1 MQPDP
6 RHRAEESASS
16 TRSRSAL
23 ADPSRPAATA
33 TALAQFVPL
42 EGGLRLVLR
51 LPRLPDD
58 MRAELEARLHQLL
71 AAFGHSR
78 HELLIRQSGRG

>member
-6 RHRAEESASS
+6 HHRAEESAASARSQSTPAGASS
-16 TRSRSAL
+16 
-23 ADPSRPAATA
+23 PATA

-71 AAFGHSR
+71 TAFGHSR
-78 HELLIRQSGRG
+78 HELLIRESGQG